1 MRLEGASAFLG
12 KLDPLRDFGEHVLTR
27 EVTSTTFEVC
37 ALKVVL
43 SVMFSSIQ
51 RDFSQYQMSQLES
64 LILAQNERW
73 RQA

>member
-1 MRLEGASAFLG
+1 MRLEGAFAFLG

-27 EVTSTTFEVC
+27 EVTSTVFEPFG
-37 ALKVVL
+37 LKIVL

-51 RDFSQYQMSQLES
+51 RDFSQYRMSQLES

>member
-1 MRLEGASAFLG
+1 MRLGSAYVLLG

-37 ALKVVL
+37 ALEVVL

-51 RDFSQYQMSQLES
+51 RDFSQNRMSQLES